1 VGLRVRGPVR
11 ASIFNPGVNPNLST
25 DLLILENR
33 GPTAPFTITIPNPF
47 VSEFD
52 FPDIEHGDW
61 REIGSLGGFTR
72 FFELDFGCALTRAT
86 AQLTTLDHDGAMDS
100 PFLAPHTVRP
110 CAGPV
115 RPAARAGRVAPQG
128 RRHRAAERGR
138 LGTELPE
145 ETWRCEPPRP
155 IVD

>member
-100 PFLAPHTVRP
+100 PFFGPAHGSPVCGARP
-110 CAGPV
+110 SRSSRRTCRSAGSPS
-115 RPAARAGRVAPQG
+115 QG
-128 RRHRAAERGR
+128 RRA
-138 LGTELPE
+138 
-145 ETWRCEPPRP
+145 RP
-155 IVD
+155 AGNRVT